1 MNKKATLALLVVLI
15 ALCAGYWLM
24 LRLEDR
30 GVEKAVQAKRVFD
43 FEPDQIYTAEL
54 QREGELLASAS
65 RTQGKPWAFVK
76 PNPTIEAN
84 QAIWNRVAVAF
95 AGLTNERT
103 IESKAADLAK
113 YGLDKPALKIGVTK
127 PDGSQIHLAFGA
139 IDATQA
145 YRYVL
150 ADDGTVFL
158 IVLKAFQE
166 LDRPLAYLRNP
177 YVVTIGDKGITKLE
191 YSRFW
196 AAKPGAPVPDDPD
209 SKSPKV
215 GEESVVVTVEKG
227 DDGKWR
233 LTTPIKADANQDTIT
248 ELVKQVQFAVG
259 RDYVEEPKAL
269 ADYGLEP
276 PKARISVYSSPG
288 SEPQTLYFGTF
299 EAGGNANA
307 KSGADTAV
315 KGVFAKNAARPAV
328 FIIDAN
334 LNALLPKTPDAFR
347 ERRLLTRPA
356 TDLTAIHYKAL
367 EADVVLNND
376 PEKGW
381 YMLGSEMTPGN
392 QQAVSNFIATL
403 KGIEGRS
410 FPGDAKPEFGLD
422 KPIIELDLTFGKDQP
437 PASIRVGAQMADT
450 QQSYATQDNG
460 VVTLLNAI
468 DVAALTRKPFDFTDR
483 GLLRF
488 AKTLA
493 FRLEITFEGTQYIF
507 ERMRG
512 QWHLKEPQDR
522 SLGSPGD
529 VATLVAI
536 LSSCTAVGIDSEA
549 VPQDLAPFGLDK
561 PIAIIKGATLKRDG
575 SGTEEP
581 FGPITV
587 GNPTSD
593 DSHVRYAT
601 TNMRPGIFRIQQSII
616 DEVRETLKS
625 IR

>member
-1 MNKKATLALLVVLI
+1 MNRRTTLALLVVLI
-15 ALCAGYWLM
+15 ALCAGYWFM

-30 GVEKAVQAKRVFD
+30 GEEKAVQAKRVFD

-65 RTQGKPWAFVK
+65 RAQGKPWAFVK

-84 QAIWNRVAVAF
+84 QAIWNRLAIAF
-95 AGLTNERT
+95 ASLTNERT
-103 IESKAADLAK
+103 IEAKAADLAK

-127 PDGSQIHLAFGA
+127 PDGAQIHLAFGA

-145 YRYVL
+145 YRYAL

-158 IVLKAFQE
+158 VGLKAFQE

-177 YVVTIGDKGITKLE
+177 YVVTIGEKGVTKLE

-196 AAKPGAPVPDDPD
+196 AGKPGAASDDADP
-209 SKSPKV
+209 KSPKV

-233 LTTPIKADANQDTIT
+233 LTTPIKAEANQETIT
-248 ELVKQVQFAVG
+248 ELVKQVQFAIG

-276 PKARISVYSSPG
+276 PKARISLYSGPG
-288 SEPQTLYFGTF
+288 SEPQTLYLGTF

-307 KSGADTAV
+307 KPGAEPEV

-334 LNALLPKTPDAFR
+334 INSLLPKTPDAFR

-356 TDLTAIHYKAL
+356 TDLSSIHYKAL
-367 EADVVLNND
+367 ETDVTLNND

-381 YMLGSEMTPGN
+381 YMVGIEMTPGN
-392 QQAVSNFIATL
+392 QQAVSNFVATL

-410 FPGDAKPEFGLD
+410 FPGDPQPQFGLD
-422 KPIIELDLTFGKDQP
+422 RPIIELDLTFGKDQP
-437 PASIRVGAQMADT
+437 LASIRIGAQVPDT

-468 DVAALTRKPFDFTDR
+468 DVAALTKKPFDFTDR
-483 GLLRF
+483 ALLRF

-493 FRLEITFEGTQYIF
+493 FRLEISFEGTQYVF

-512 QWHLKEPQDR
+512 QWRLREPQDHAI
-522 SLGSPGD
+522 GSPSD
-529 VATLVAI
+529 VTALVAI
-536 LSSCTAVGIDSEA
+536 LSTCAAAGLESEA

-561 PIAIIKGATLKRDG
+561 PVAVIKGATLKRDG

-581 FGPITV
+581 FGPVVI
-587 GNPTSD
+587 GNPTND
-593 DSHVRYAT
+593 DAHVRYAT
-601 TNMRPGIFRIQQSII
+601 TNMRPGIFRIQQSIV
-616 DEVRETLKS
+616 DEIRETLKS
-625 IR
+625 VH